1 MLVGAV
7 VILKD
12 NERAEETARWR
23 LLLQYE
29 RVRITTYRC
38 NAQAASPN
46 RKRKMVW
53 GRKRAEEGLLA
64 FHRNNR
70 NMVLNTLDKKTVD
83 EFE

>member
-12 NERAEETARWR
+12 NERAEEATRWR

-29 RVRITTYRC
+29 RVRITIHRC

-46 RKRKMVW
+46 RKRKVVW
-53 GRKRAEEGLLA
+53 GCKRAEEGLFALNW
-64 FHRNNR
+64 NNWH
-70 NMVLNTLDKKTVD
+70 MVLSTLDKKTVN

>member
-1 MLVGAV
+1 MLVGTV

-12 NERAEETARWR
+12 NERTEETARWR

-29 RVRITTYRC
+29 RGCITIHRS

-53 GRKRAEEGLLA
+53 GRERAEEGLLA
-64 FHRNNR
+64 SHWNNWH
-70 NMVLNTLDKKTVD
+70 MVLNTLDKKTVD

>member
-46 RKRKMVW
+46 RKREMVW
-53 GRKRAEEGLLA
+53 IRKRAEEGLLA
-64 FHRNNR
+64 FNGNNWH
-70 NMVLNTLDKKTVD
+70 MALNTLDKKTVD